1 MSLFYGKSVP
11 MDTAAPSYLNS
22 TRYQNVQ
29 FDSLF
34 SQALL
39 TDDRDARMQLL
50 AGAEAQLMQ
59 DAVVAPLYRRA
70 VRAPVAAVGSGYAD
84 QWYGVP

>member
-1 MSLFYGKSVP
+1 MDHPDPENFLALFYGKNVP

-22 TRYQNVQ
+22 TRYKNVH

-34 SQALL
+34 AQALR

-50 AGAEAQLMQ
+50 AQA
-59 DAVVAPLYRRA
+59 RKRN
-70 VRAPVAAVGSGYAD
+70 
-84 QWYGVP
+84 